1 MSETVELQ
9 NSAEIAIRPVNLSDS
24 SLLLKWRNHPD
35 VRRWSRNV
43 NEIGADAHA
52 NWFKSWISEQP
63 KNGFLFVIELL
74 TTPVGMIRFDLEN
87 DKSLEISI
95 LVEPNFQGKGIA
107 KAAINAAI
115 GEIRVYFPDFTVT
128 ASIHKNNSPSIKL
141 FKKLGFEE
149 SGKSGDFL
157 EFFREFLFED
167 F

>member
-9 NSAEIAIRPVNLSDS
+9 NSADIAIRPVNLSDS

-43 NEIGADAHA
+43 NEIGADAHE
-52 NWFKSWISEQP
+52 NWFKSWISKQP
-63 KNGFLFVIELL
+63 QNGFLFVIEILN
-74 TTPVGMIRFDLEN
+74 TPVGMIRFDLKN

-95 LVEPNFQGKGIA
+95 LVEPSFQGKGIA
-107 KAAINAAI
+107 KAAINASI
-115 GEIRVYFPDFTVT
+115 GEIRVYFPEFTVT
-128 ASIHKNNSPSIKL
+128 ASIHKKNSPSIKL